1 MLMKYT
7 RVDRDGSFSIQ
18 GDTRILYS
26 VMMEIRMRILMM
38 SGYKLLQGNLI
49 ALRYSAIRRQF
60 KNNAADK
67 KETKILDYQTQ

>member
-1 MLMKYT
+1 MKYT

-26 VMMEIRMRILMM
+26 VMMEIRMRILIM

-60 KNNAADK
+60 KNNASDK
-67 KETKILDYQTQ
+67 KETKILDY